1 MTTLINE
8 AKYMVAYHEIEG
20 AVRALENGGI
30 ILYPT
35 DTLWSIGC
43 DATDPVG
50 VERVC
55 RLKGSKSA
63 EGLELLVDSIQML
76 KEYVEHLHP
85 KIETLLL
92 YHARPLT
99 VLFDNAR
106 NLPDRLIGPDGTI
119 AVRIVQDEFCRH
131 LISETN
137 RPLVATP
144 ASTGSSQYPVNFGAI
159 SSEIIESV
167 DYVIKYRQ
175 NEKTPGEPSVMIRL
189 SERDELEFLR
199 E

>member
-1 MTTLINE
+1 MTTLTNDV
-8 AKYMVAYHEIEG
+8 KSMVTYQEIEG
-20 AVRALENGGI
+20 AVRALESGGI

-55 RLKGSKSA
+55 RLKGSKDTN
-63 EGLELLVDSIQML
+63 GFELLVNSVQML
-76 KEYVEHLHP
+76 KEYIEHLHP
-85 KIETLLL
+85 KIETLLA

-106 NLPDRLIGPDGTI
+106 NLPERLTGPDGAV
-119 AVRIVQDEFCRH
+119 AVRIVQDDFCRR
-131 LISETN
+131 LIAEFQ

-144 ASTGSSQYPVNFGAI
+144 ASVDPAPYPANFGAI
-159 SSEIIESV
+159 SSEIIENV

-175 NEKTPGEPSVMIRL
+175 NEKSQGEPSVMIRL